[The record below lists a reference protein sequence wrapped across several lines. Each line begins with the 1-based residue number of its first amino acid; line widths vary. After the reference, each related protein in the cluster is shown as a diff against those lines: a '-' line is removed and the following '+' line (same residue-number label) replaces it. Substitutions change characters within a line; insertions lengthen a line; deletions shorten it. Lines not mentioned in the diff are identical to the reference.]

1 MEDFFFGKHV
11 HVWWENFNI
20 AFFFYLYSTN
30 THGRGIDW
38 RMWTFSTR
46 QICFLEKLHQF
57 YMPKDKLLIGKNFFL
72 KRKKEKK
79 KDQLDNKF
87 TILLL
92 HFEAVFIT
100 FNTSNEWYAYMPR
113 FWGIELKDK
122 FLFVPILICFPI
134 MLIFYFMNFLL
145 CISL

>member
-11 HVWWENFNI
+11 AVWWENFNI
-20 AFFFYLYSTN
+20 AFFWTMLYK
-30 THGRGIDW
+30 HGRRIDW
-38 RMWTFSTR
+38 RMRMFSTR
-46 QICFLEKLHQF
+46 QICFSEKLHQF

-113 FWGIELKDK
+113 FCGIELKDK

-134 MLIFYFMNFLL
+134 MFIFYFMNFLL